1 MHAHFNYLE
10 DTRIDDTQIGIKMQT
25 EIHILLI
32 EDDKKITNFMSMA
45 LKAKGYKLTVANSG
59 NGGILAFC
67 TENPDIVLLDLGLP
81 DMDGVDIITEIRK
94 VSQLPILIV
103 SAREQEKDKI
113 TALDAGANDYV
124 TKPFAMGELLAR
136 VRVMERFITHENYS
150 QPECIFHF
158 SYLTIDCERRKIWV
172 DETEI
177 HLTPIEYKLLMLLIS
192 NRGKVVTLNQISKDI
207 WGYNDTANAKSIRV
221 FMASLRRKIEKD
233 SSHPQFITTE
243 LGVGYRFIEQ

>member
-1 MHAHFNYLE
+1 MNS
-10 DTRIDDTQIGIKMQT
+10 

-32 EDDKKITNFMSMA
+32 EDDIKIVNFMSMA
-45 LKAKGYKLTVANSG
+45 LKAKNYRLTVANTG

-81 DMDGVDIITEIRK
+81 DKDGIEIIKEIRK
-94 VSQLPILIV
+94 VSQIPILIV

-136 VRVMERFITHENYS
+136 IRVMERFIEHEKLTIPQNIY
-150 QPECIFHF
+150 HF
-158 SYLTIDCERRKIWV
+158 DYLTVDCDKRRIFI

-177 HLTPIEYKLLMLLIS
+177 HLTPIEYKLLMFLIV
-192 NRGKVVTLNQISKDI
+192 NRGKVVTHSQISKEV
-207 WGYNDTANAKSIRV
+207 WGYGETGDSKSIRV
-221 FMASLRRKIEKD
+221 FMAGLRRKIERD
-233 SSHPQFITTE
+233 SARPQFITTE
-243 LGVGYRFIEQ
+243 LGVGYRFIVK